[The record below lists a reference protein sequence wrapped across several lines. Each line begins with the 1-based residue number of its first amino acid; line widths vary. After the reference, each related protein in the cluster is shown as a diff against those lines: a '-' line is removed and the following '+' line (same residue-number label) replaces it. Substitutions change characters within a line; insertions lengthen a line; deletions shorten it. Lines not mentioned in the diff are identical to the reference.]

1 MPEQTMP
8 LELSAIA
15 CPKCDAATIAC
26 APDAAVMPGGDDAA
40 MQRFQRRIRALTT
53 AAWEQGQPA
62 RGPDGTLLWTS
73 LLVWVGFVSY
83 SWATGAYAS
92 VGIVT
97 WLVLLAVLVGAGAW
111 GDRRAARH
119 RGWIDPMTRA
129 GDIARDVLARE
140 ASAKMSLRAGDGELR
155 VCPQCGHRFEVAVSG
170 EPTAA

>member
-1 MPEQTMP
+1 MP
-8 LELSAIA
+8 LESLSAIA
-15 CPKCDAATIAC
+15 CPRCGTASIAC
-26 APDAAVMPGGDDAA
+26 APEHAAVMPGGDDAA
-40 MQRFQRRIRALTT
+40 MQRFQHRIRALTT
-53 AAWEQGQPA
+53 AAWEQGQPV

-97 WLVLLAVLVGAGAW
+97 WVVLLAVLVGAGAW
-111 GDRRAARH
+111 GDRRAARK